1 MYMGYVYD
9 ATAPKKATNL
19 TINSDLLKKSKKY
32 KINLS
37 QTFEQYLEAVVRQ
50 KTKEEWEKENQKSI
64 ESYNNDVAKNGVFS
78 DGLRSF

>member
-1 MYMGYVYD
+1 MYMSYVYD
-9 ATAPKKATNL
+9 TTAPKKATNL

-37 QTFEQYLEAVVRQ
+37 QNFEQYLEAVIRQ
-50 KTKEEWEKENQKSI
+50 KTQEEWKKENKKAI
-64 ESYNNDVAKNGVFS
+64 DAYNNDVAKNGVFS

>member
-1 MYMGYVYD
+1 MSYVYD
-9 ATAPKKATNL
+9 TTAPKKATNL

-37 QTFEQYLEAVVRQ
+37 QNFEQYLEAVVRQ
-50 KTKEEWEKENQKSI
+50 KTQEEWERENKKAI
-64 ESYNNDVAKNGVFS
+64 DAYNNDVSKNGVFS

>member
-1 MYMGYVYD
+1 MSYVYD
-9 ATAPKKATNL
+9 TTAPKKATNL

-37 QTFEQYLEAVVRQ
+37 QNFERYLEELVRQ
-50 KTKEEWEKENQKSI
+50 KTQEEWEKENKKAI
-64 ESYNNDVAKNGVFS
+64 DAYNNDVAKNGIFS

>member
-1 MYMGYVYD
+1 MSYVYD
-9 ATAPKKATNL
+9 TTAPKKATNL

-37 QTFEQYLEAVVRQ
+37 QNFEQYLEAVVRQ
-50 KTKEEWEKENQKSI
+50 KTQEEWEKENKKAI
-64 ESYNNDVAKNGVFS
+64 DAYNNDVAKNGVFS

>member
-1 MYMGYVYD
+1 MSYVYD
-9 ATAPKKATNL
+9 TTAPKKATNL

-37 QTFEQYLEAVVRQ
+37 QNFEQYLEEVVRQ
-50 KTKEEWEKENQKSI
+50 KTQEEWEKENKKAI
-64 ESYNNDVAKNGVFS
+64 DSYNNDVAKNGVFS

>member
-1 MYMGYVYD
+1 MSYVYD
-9 ATAPKKATNL
+9 TTAPKKATNL

-37 QTFEQYLEAVVRQ
+37 QNFEQYLEAVIRQ
-50 KTKEEWEKENQKSI
+50 KTQEEWKKENKKAI
-64 ESYNNDVAKNGVFS
+64 DAYNNDVAKNGVFS